1 MLDLALL
8 AFIAVATV
16 AIGSRLVA
24 KNFWLILPVG
34 FLAVIVLRVL
44 SAVVASVANRLP
56 THIDSLD
63 VWVFVAALA
72 AFALPAIAR
81 LRSHLWSLAISIAV
95 FGFGEIIVN
104 VLHFFT
110 RSHGDALW
118 ILALSDYIS
127 QGGTPTALGT
137 SMSLKRGFALILML
151 GTGEGGNRIDAFVP
165 IIFMLVGILTLGFA
179 WHLLRGF
186 SRAVSIA
193 SLAAVS
199 AVVFTA
205 TMPLVAIFYVNG
217 HTMVALGITTAIA
230 AMLVPV
236 DFFVSEKA
244 RLVVV
249 CLGLAVVTMT
259 RPEGALLA
267 LVVVAIFAARYGT
280 KPREVLISIASVF
293 AAFLTWMYTVDSYVL
308 AGRMTWLAPLA
319 MLLVLAIVWAL
330 YRWAPNLMT
339 RVFALTPLILFALF
353 LLLEVVFFNALKKG
367 DRSLVTNLFF
377 ATGGWGYFFWGLL
390 FVVVLSVFIN
400 REAVYGTL
408 LRIAGALAVAS
419 FLAKMVDGGQFG
431 SPTLGRVGWDDSLN
445 RMWIHFLGIFFVLAV
460 VGVAGLLTNDFVG
473 LNLSKLK
480 DKRAAKL
487 QAKANSQ

>member
-8 AFIAVATV
+8 AFIAIATV

-24 KNFWLILPVG
+24 KNYWLILPAG

-44 SAVVASVANRLP
+44 SAVVALFANRLP
-56 THIDSLD
+56 NHIDSLEI
-63 VWVFVAALA
+63 WVFVAAMA
-72 AFALPAIAR
+72 AFALPAVAKLR
-81 LRSHLWSLAISIAV
+81 LHLWSLAISVAV
-95 FGFGEIIVN
+95 FGFGEIVVN

-165 IIFMLVGILTLGFA
+165 IIFMLVGIVTLGFA

-186 SRAVSIA
+186 SRRVSIV
-193 SLAAVS
+193 SLVAVS

-217 HTMVALGITTAIA
+217 HTMVALGITTAVA

-236 DFFVSEKA
+236 EFFVNERA
-244 RLVVV
+244 RLIVV

-259 RPEGALLA
+259 RPEGVLLA
-267 LVVVAIFAARYGT
+267 LVVVAIFAARHGT

-308 AGRMTWLAPLA
+308 AGRMALLAPLA
-319 MLLVLAIVWAL
+319 MLAVLAIVWAL
-330 YRWAPNLMT
+330 YRWAPKIIGS
-339 RVFALTPLILFALF
+339 VFALTPLALLSMF
-353 LLLEVVFFNALKKG
+353 LVLEVVFFNALKKG

-390 FVVVLSVFIN
+390 IVVVVSLFIQ

-408 LRIAGALAVAS
+408 LRIVAALAVAS

-445 RMWIHFLGIFFVLAV
+445 RMWIHFLGLFFVLAV

-473 LNLSKLK
+473 FNLAKIK
-480 DKRAAKL
+480 GKRFAKTS
-487 QAKANSQ
+487 NESE